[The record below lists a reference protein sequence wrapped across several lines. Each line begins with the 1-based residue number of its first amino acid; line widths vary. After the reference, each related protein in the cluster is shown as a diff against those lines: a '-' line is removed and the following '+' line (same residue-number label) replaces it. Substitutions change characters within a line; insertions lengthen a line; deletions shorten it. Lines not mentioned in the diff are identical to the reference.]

1 LKVKLSDKQKKRIV
15 ESLKPIRP
23 EKIVLFGSYAWGEP
37 GMDSDIDLYIVT
49 SDDFMPMNFSEK
61 MEVKM
66 IVARRLM
73 EFRKKNSTDLLV
85 HTKPMHRK
93 FLEMDSSF
101 ARKLMAEGIDLL

>member
-1 LKVKLSDKQKKRIV
+1 MKLSDTQKKRIV
-15 ESLKPIRP
+15 ESLKSIRP
-23 EKIVLFGSYAWGEP
+23 ERIVLFGSYAWGEP

-66 IVARRLM
+66 TVARRLM